1 MGDGPVGLLD
11 QPVACD
17 RPEQVQVA
25 GLGLVQPGEQAVD
38 DAGGPVGTEHQ
49 RRPAGRGVHPAATV
63 GHRLDGAHRRGA
75 DAHDPS
81 PGCTRRGDEP
91 SGGRRHDVLLFG
103 PPGLGKTTLAHLIAR
118 EMGVNLR
125 HTSGPVLERAGD
137 LAAMLTNL
145 EPNDV
150 LFIDEIHRLSPVVE
164 EILYP
169 ALEDFQIDIM
179 IGEGPAARSVKLD
192 LPPFTL
198 IGATT
203 RAGMLTNPLRDR
215 FGIVA
220 RLEFYSVDELTR
232 IVARSAKLLE
242 IEVNADGA
250 REIASRSR
258 ATPRISN
265 RLLRRVR
272 DFAQVRAEGKVTQ
285 EVADAALKMLDVD
298 PLGLDVM
305 DRKLLLA
312 VIEKFG
318 GGPVGID
325 NLAAAISEERDTIED
340 VLEPYLIQQGYL
352 QRTPRGRVATVS
364 AYRHFGLAQPKSL
377 ATPDL
382 WEEPTGNPE

>member
-1 MGDGPVGLLD
+1 MIETDRLIAAAPASPQEEAFERALRPKQLD
-11 QPVACD
+11 EYIGQEKIRAQLAIFI
-17 RPEQVQVA
+17 EA
-25 GLGLVQPGEQAVD
+25 AK
-38 DAGGPVGTEHQ
+38 Q
-49 RRPAGRGVHPAATV
+49 RQEA
-63 GHRLDGAHRRGA
+63 LDH
-75 DAHDPS
+75 
-81 PGCTRRGDEP
+81 
-91 SGGRRHDVLLFG
+91 VLLYG
-103 PPGLGKTTLAHLIAR
+103 PPGLGKTTLAHILAR

-125 HTSGPVLERAGD
+125 HTSGPVLERPGD

-150 LFIDEIHRLSPVVE
+150 LFIDEIHRLSPIVE

-169 ALEDFQIDIM
+169 ALEDFQLDIM

-192 LPPFTL
+192 LPAFTL

-220 RLEFYSVDELTR
+220 RLEFYSTDELTR
-232 IVARSAKLLE
+232 IVQRSAKLLE
-242 IEVNADGA
+242 IEVSAEGA
-250 REIASRSR
+250 REIASRAR
-258 ATPRISN
+258 ATPRVSN

-272 DFAQVRAEGKVTQ
+272 DFAQVKAQGKVNK
-285 EVADAALKMLDVD
+285 EIADAALKMLDVD

-312 VIEKFG
+312 VIEKFA

-325 NLAAAISEERDTIED
+325 NLAAAIGEERDTIED

-352 QRTPRGRVATVS
+352 QRTPRGRMATVT
-364 AYRHFGLAQPKSL
+364 AFRHFGLAQPKTA

-382 WEEPTGNPE
+382 WGDKPLNGES